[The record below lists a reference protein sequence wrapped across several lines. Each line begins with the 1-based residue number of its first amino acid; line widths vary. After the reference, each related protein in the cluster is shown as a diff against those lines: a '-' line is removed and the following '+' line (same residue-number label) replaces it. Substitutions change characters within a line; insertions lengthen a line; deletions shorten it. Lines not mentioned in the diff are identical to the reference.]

1 MLFAITILI
10 LDGWLARIAQGHK
23 GRALPPFQDMNE
35 GLSQARDIIAIRPVK
50 SVPSEMTEGSQT

>member
-1 MLFAITILI
+1 MLVAILI
-10 LDGWLARIAQGHK
+10 LDGWLGTTTYPDHARIAQGHK

-50 SVPSEMTEGSQT
+50 YGSL